1 MTRILGNCNQFH
13 YFSLFCSRNFIL
25 FYGTWQNYGTVRTTM
40 LGIER
45 FYLFIILSLQIY
57 LLYVCSFTMW
67 RGGAQVIKEVRG
79 CGGAKWTDFP
89 TTILGFLYQR
99 RCKRGHHKI
108 LPRITILSV
117 VILNIPILRNIR
129 AVAYD
134 LKRHS
139 HHSAQA
145 KVKCLIIMWIV
156 GMDHYLAMIKNC
168 LDQPNKVERE

>member
-1 MTRILGNCNQFH
+1 MATFSTSHVCHNWRISH
-13 YFSLFCSRNFIL
+13 FSTSVMWRHLKFLHIWRNFQFPYNCHMTNI
-25 FYGTWQNYGTVRTTM
+25 RH
-40 LGIER
+40 
-45 FYLFIILSLQIY
+45 
-57 LLYVCSFTMW
+57 VCSFTMW

-89 TTILGFLYQR
+89 TTILGFFYQR
-99 RCKRGHHKI
+99 WCKRGHHKI

-129 AVAYD
+129 AVPND

-156 GMDHYLAMIKNC
+156 GMDHYLAMRKKC
-168 LDQPNKVERE
+168 FDQFNKVERK